1 MSFVTGTVT
10 ELLYASTTPS
20 AAKNTFTTE
29 AQLNTTASMGVQAH
43 LPPDFWLPNQNQLG
57 RGIRVVARG
66 LLGTTTSAPN
76 YTFNLRGGAAGNIT
90 TNPLLAGTGAVAM
103 AVSLTNAAWEW
114 SCDLMLS
121 AIGAAG
127 ANSTLQGQ
135 GMFFIGGVSGAPYP
149 VVAGGTVPTTTVAT
163 LDTSITNYLN
173 FNVASSV
180 SNAANTI
187 TLNQLLVFG
196 LN

>member
-1 MSFVTGTVT
+1 MSFLTGTVT
-10 ELLYASTTPS
+10 ELLYASTTVG
-20 AAKNTFTTE
+20 ATKNTFTTE
-29 AQLNTTASMGVQAH
+29 AQLNPTASMGVQAH
-43 LPPDFWLPNQNQLG
+43 LPPDFWLPNNNQIG

-90 TNPLLAGTGAVAM
+90 TNPLLAGTGAVTM
-103 AVSLTNAAWEW
+103 AASLTNVAWEW
-114 SCDLMLS
+114 SCDLMLA

-135 GMFFIGGVSGAPYP
+135 GMLFVGGVSGAPYP
-149 VVAGGTVPTTTVAT
+149 VVGGGTVPTTTVT
-163 LDTSITNYLN
+163 NVDTSITNYLN
-173 FNVASSV
+173 FNVACNT
-180 SNAANTI
+180 SNAANTV